1 MPGEGFLCVWVATY
15 GVGQSIFKVTG
26 MNYYLRPSNLCELQ
40 DTGLSHRGQMVRP
53 DRRFELGADKWAD
66 LGTLSSGH
74 GGSLYM
80 QPISPA
86 APANSAAV
94 IGEFQTSF

>member
-1 MPGEGFLCVWVATY
+1 MATY

-26 MNYYLRPSNLCELQ
+26 MNYYLRPTNLCELQ

-53 DRRFELGADKWAD
+53 DRRFELGAD

-80 QPISPA
+80 QSISPVR
-86 APANSAAV
+86 SGKLAAV
-94 IGEFQTSF
+94 IREFQTSF